1 MMAWGLPSVLPATS
15 RTPPAS
21 AGGLFFALDG
31 RHPLAFELACPLQDR
46 VFELGLDLSGDGG
59 LEPVSVSEARLARYG
74 HRQRVRTQ
82 CSSQD
87 ENVNL
92 VALVWLATRRI
103 PIGNQR
109 SGERVLGGERDEI
122 QRVDRGLP
130 QDRAY
135 GAPGL
140 WARAPL
146 RFFLGQTQHRPDRR
160 LGIDFCGFA
169 RRSLLGIPGVRLT
182 ARRGF
187 GARREGQRKTCGNGD
202 RQAVMDNGH
211 PAILGET
218 VSSRPGARSESC
230 ARNGVPMEGF
240 VAASKT
246 HPVERVREALVAG
259 HRVFGENRV
268 QEAQAKYPE
277 LREAFPDL
285 ALHLIGSLQT
295 NKVRDA
301 VALCDM
307 IETVDRPRLAQALAR
322 EMERSGRRPPCL
334 IEVNTG
340 EEPQKSGI
348 LPTVADDFIVECRDR
363 LGLPIEGLMCV
374 PPLDEEPALHF
385 ALLREIARRTGLG
398 LLSMGMSADF
408 EKAIRFGATHVRIG
422 TAIFGA
428 RGEAG

>member
-1 MMAWGLPSVLPATS
+1 
-15 RTPPAS
+15 
-21 AGGLFFALDG
+21 
-31 RHPLAFELACPLQDR
+31 
-46 VFELGLDLSGDGG
+46 
-59 LEPVSVSEARLARYG
+59 
-74 HRQRVRTQ
+74 
-82 CSSQD
+82 
-87 ENVNL
+87 
-92 VALVWLATRRI
+92 
-103 PIGNQR
+103 
-109 SGERVLGGERDEI
+109 
-122 QRVDRGLP
+122 
-130 QDRAY
+130 
-135 GAPGL
+135 
-140 WARAPL
+140 
-146 RFFLGQTQHRPDRR
+146 
-160 LGIDFCGFA
+160 
-169 RRSLLGIPGVRLT
+169 
-182 ARRGF
+182 
-187 GARREGQRKTCGNGD
+187 
-202 RQAVMDNGH
+202 
-211 PAILGET
+211 
-218 VSSRPGARSESC
+218 
-230 ARNGVPMEGF
+230 MEGF
-240 VAASKT
+240 IAANLAAVHNRIEAAVRAAERAADSVTLVAVSKT

-408 EKAIRFGATHVRIG
+408 EKAIRFGATHVRVG

-428 RGEAG
+428 RGGSP